1 MLTAGR
7 GEVTI
12 DVRKPCVIH
21 NSRKDDSILSKSLF
35 GGVDEVREAGIG
47 AKSNLRQVVAAVR
60 SSYAAAVPLMA
71 TLLQGDETRDEE
83 SLPEEKDDE
92 DDETTCGEESVD
104 DFLIRLLGRLSLLSG
119 SAATVAA

>member
-21 NSRKDDSILSKSLF
+21 NSRNEDSILSKSFF
-35 GGVDEVREAGIG
+35 GGVDEVREAGIV
-47 AKSNLRQVVAAVR
+47 AKSNPRQVPAAAVKF
-60 SSYAAAVPLMA
+60 SSSAAAVPLMA

-83 SLPEEKDDE
+83 SLAEEKDDD
-92 DDETTCGEESVD
+92 DDETTCGEESE
-104 DFLIRLLGRLSLLSG
+104 FLIRLLGRLPPG